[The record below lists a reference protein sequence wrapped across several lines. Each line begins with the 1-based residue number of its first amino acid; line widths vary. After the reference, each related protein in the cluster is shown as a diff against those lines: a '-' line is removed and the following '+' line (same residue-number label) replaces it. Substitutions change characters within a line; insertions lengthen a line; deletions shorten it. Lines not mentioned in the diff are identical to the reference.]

1 MRDRIRDR
9 LTFAKYDFRE
19 FRRYGFWRRLAGRMP
34 ERLLYAAGIELTV
47 RTLGGDEHPDT
58 LGTMEAVR
66 RLSA

>member
-1 MRDRIRDR
+1 
-9 LTFAKYDFRE
+9 
-19 FRRYGFWRRLAGRMP
+19 MP